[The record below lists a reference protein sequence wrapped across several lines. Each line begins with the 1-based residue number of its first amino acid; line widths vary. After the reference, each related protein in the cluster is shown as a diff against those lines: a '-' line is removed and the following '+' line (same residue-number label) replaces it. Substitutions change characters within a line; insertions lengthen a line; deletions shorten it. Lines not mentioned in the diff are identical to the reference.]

1 LQENVPAAKRKRSNS
16 EKSSDSVPVKKNNIS
31 AKNLESE
38 EGIYFVKLVVSFVT
52 LAIVESNMSESTVD
66 GPSEMKVEKDA
77 DREEKDDNEEKDDE
91 GAKEPEAN
99 PAADEDLPFLPN
111 ARIVSEL
118 NLKNWIIYVSF
129 ARSCDWF
136 LFVAHFRPT
145 LLKKTP
151 SCIKVSVGSK

>member
-1 LQENVPAAKRKRSNS
+1 
-16 EKSSDSVPVKKNNIS
+16 VKKNNIS

-38 EGIYFVKLVVSFVT
+38 E
-52 LAIVESNMSESTVD
+52 ESNMSESTVD

>member
-38 EGIYFVKLVVSFVT
+38 E
-52 LAIVESNMSESTVD
+52 ESNMSESTVD